1 MNFLTTLLNNI
12 IEAFK
17 RVPLAVFVILAI
29 AIAAPSLFGYIFYAI
44 IGLVLLGVIA
54 FGVLAW
60 RMRRVQRE
68 VMDQFRQQGEQAGHR
83 HYSYRSSHRRAENEN
98 EGDVSVHTTTA
109 RREKRISD
117 DVGEYVD
124 FKEEKTN
131 DK

>member
-1 MNFLTTLLNNI
+1 MNFLTKVWNSIVEGFKNTPLL
-12 IEAFK
+12 
-17 RVPLAVFVILAI
+17 VFVILAI
-29 AIAAPSLFGYIFYAI
+29 ALAAPSLFGYIFYAI
-44 IGLVLLGVIA
+44 LGLVALIIVA
-54 FGVLAW
+54 FCILAW
-60 RMRRVQRE
+60 RLSRVQRE

-83 HYSYRSSHRRAENEN
+83 HYSYRSSRRRAEN

-109 RREKRISD
+109 HREKRISD